1 MNVRVKVIKVD
12 EKYRLYI
19 YPKRVVL
26 KEKVNGR
33 YITRFSGVSVEHL
46 LTSSVIDDKV
56 KEKINL
62 IISSLS

>member
-26 KEKVNGR
+26 KERVNGR
-33 YITRFSGVSVEHL
+33 LITKFSGVSVEHL
-46 LTSSVIDDKV
+46 LTSSVIDDRV
-56 KEKINL
+56 KEKVKT
-62 IISSLS
+62 IISNLS

>member
-26 KEKVNGR
+26 KERVNGR
-33 YITRFSGVSVEHL
+33 LITKFSGVSVKHL
-46 LTSSVIDDKV
+46 LTSSVIDDRV
-56 KEKINL
+56 KEKVKT
-62 IISSLS
+62 IISNLS

>member
-26 KEKVNGR
+26 KERVNGR
-33 YITRFSGVSVEHL
+33 LITKFSGVNVKHL
-46 LTSSVIDDKV
+46 LTSSVIDDRV
-56 KEKINL
+56 KEKVKT
-62 IISSLS
+62 IISNLS